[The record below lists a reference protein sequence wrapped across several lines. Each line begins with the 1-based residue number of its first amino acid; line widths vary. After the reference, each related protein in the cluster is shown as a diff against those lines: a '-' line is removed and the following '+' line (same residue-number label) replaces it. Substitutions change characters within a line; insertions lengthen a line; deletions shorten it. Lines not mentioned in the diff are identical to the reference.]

1 MRSLW
6 ATPVVSLVLSALAL
20 AAGCGSS
27 EGSRD
32 DALASLQ
39 LTTEAASLQ
48 SEMGKLVGDLSTNP
62 SAGEKRAAQ
71 QRLASLDSQA
81 ADLIASA
88 EADGT
93 YDLELRPLN
102 GSGAV
107 GVATLVE
114 NEGRVAIDGGFDGL
128 PVRSDHPVTI
138 HALKEGQGASVCP
151 PPNADTG
158 SDRIL
163 SASEAED
170 FYGRPA
176 VRLGAVQG
184 GSKQARLSAS
194 READSSP
201 PLSARALVLS
211 GGPGLGG
218 GFDAS
223 LPVACGI
230 PVVSQAP
237 EEATS
242 STEVVAALNE
252 TRSAGVELTDV
263 ARNPGT
269 KRAARARRSAATR
282 LDAAGQ
288 RLQAANAK
296 ATAQLKEEEGSDLSA
311 EDRQAV
317 NRADAAINGAQAV
330 VGQGFREF
338 DTKVAHE
345 ERARQRREAQR
356 RVAQAQAQAREAEEE
371 ATAPAPEETT
381 PTPEYSEPA
390 PEPAPEQTPAPSSPG
405 GPSIVH
411 PG

>member
-6 ATPVVSLVLSALAL
+6 ATPVVSLALSALAL
-20 AAGCGSS
+20 TAGCGPS

-32 DALASLQ
+32 DALASLR

-88 EADGT
+88 EADAT
-93 YDLELRPLN
+93 YDVELRPLN

-107 GVATLVE
+107 GVVTLVE
-114 NEGRVAIDGGFDGL
+114 NEGKVAIDGSFDGL
-128 PVRSDHPVTI
+128 SAGRGHAVTI

-176 VRLGAVQG
+176 VQLGSVQG

-194 READSSP
+194 REAGSSP

-211 GGPGLGG
+211 GSSGSGG
-218 GFDAS
+218 GYDSS
-223 LPVACGI
+223 LPVACGT

-237 EEATS
+237 EETTS

-269 KRAARARRSAATR
+269 KRATRARRSAATR

-288 RLQAANAK
+288 RLQAASAK

-317 NRADAAINGAQAV
+317 NRANATVSGSQVAISH
-330 VGQGFREF
+330 GFRKF

-345 ERARQRREAQR
+345 KRARQRREAQR
-356 RVAQAQAQAREAEEE
+356 RAAQAETQEVEEE
-371 ATAPAPEETT
+371 ATAPAPEATPA
-381 PTPEYSEPA
+381 PTPEYSPESA
-390 PEPAPEQTPAPSSPG
+390 PEPAPTPSSPE